1 MNKLALELLADTN
14 GLLKGLD
21 QAQRSVDK
29 FTNSAAMAGSA
40 LGSGVNRA
48 LDAFTGLATGG
59 AAAAGVL
66 AGGFAAA
73 TVAAGLLAVS
83 AGAQAEAIEMLA
95 QKTGIS
101 TTTLQGWS
109 VVMAENNL
117 QGESLTTAMRTL
129 SKQIIEAR
137 DPASK
142 AAAAF
147 EEMGISVAQLG
158 TTDSTLRAV
167 ADRFK
172 SMPDG
177 VDKARMA
184 VELFGKSGL
193 ELIPMLN
200 RGAKAFDESRQA
212 AISFGAVLSGE
223 QLAALSRVDDAAD
236 RLGIAFTGL
245 KNRMALLFAPG
256 TEAAIKII
264 TESFAMLSRGLAS
277 VDTALDTL
285 AIRFSHFALAVNT
298 IAKQTF
304 SLQVFNV
311 DAWKQ
316 TLADIRQIDAEAA
329 KLIEKRRQLEAG
341 GGSNGPSNDGHVA
354 AFVVAQGEKQE
365 ALGRKILAQSIEK
378 YKLTIAEGHA
388 QEALGR
394 VANQIAERQRAE
406 RNAAF
411 AQQMEL
417 QEQVNNLQFG
427 KRDTSVFDKQ
437 LAAVKNLMELIPGLT
452 VMEANL
458 LALHNQGVAE
468 KVIKDTQDRLQLL
481 KETESALRLA
491 ADTEEA
497 WAVNAA
503 AQYQQL
509 GPLFGDALLTRQYA
523 LDAVDARLAASTA
536 HLDSQLANQL
546 ISQEEYWQ
554 KVRQLELRADAQR
567 RGLAQQFPTFFEQQ
581 MQALVQSNV
590 FSLAQISTNFT
601 NATAQWIVTGQNFA
615 QFWQSLQV
623 TMVQAFLNTLVQMF
637 ANWVLHSTAM
647 QAAAAALETAKTAIF
662 GVGEKARTGIA
673 VATTA
678 GISAAML
685 PQLAAIMAIGTAA
698 IGIAV
703 IVAETIAGIM
713 SAAASA
719 AAIIPG
725 GQPMAG
731 ALIAGATK
739 LSIGASVAAAIGIAA
754 IQAAAGAAIV
764 SGGLGFNDGGI
775 GDFGEGTRATL
786 HGREAIIPLNKRG
799 ADFMR
804 ESLGMGSGR
813 GKTRIEVPVYL
824 NGRQIAFASTDE
836 QISVLRQMGAL

>member
-1 MNKLALELLADTN
+1 MNKLVLEMLADSN

-29 FTNSAAMAGSA
+29 FTSSASTAGAA
-40 LGSGVNRA
+40 LGSGLNRA
-48 LDAFTGLATGG
+48 LDAFAGLATGG
-59 AAAAGVL
+59 VAAAGVL

-142 AAAAF
+142 ASAAF
-147 EEMGISVAQLG
+147 EEMGIAVDQLG

-172 SMPDG
+172 AMPDG

-236 RLGIAFTGL
+236 RLSVAFGGL
-245 KNRMALLFAPG
+245 KNRMALLVAPG

-264 TESFAMLSRGLAS
+264 TEAFAMLSRGLAS

-329 KLIEKRRQLEAG
+329 KLIEKRRQLESG
-341 GGSNGPSNDGHVA
+341 GGGNGSSNDGHVA
-354 AFVVAQGEKQE
+354 AFVLSQGEKQE
-365 ALGRKILAQSIEK
+365 ALGRRILAQSIER
-378 YKLTIAEGHA
+378 YKLTLAEGHA
-388 QEALGR
+388 QEALGKT
-394 VANQIAERQRAE
+394 QIAIIQRETAE
-406 RNAAF
+406 RNNAF
-411 AQQMEL
+411 AL
-417 QEQVNNLQFG
+417 QAEQAEAINNLQFE
-427 KRDTSVFDKQ
+427 KRDNTALDKQ
-437 LAAVKNLMELIPGLT
+437 LVAVKQLMALMPELT
-452 VMEANL
+452 AQEASL
-458 LALHNQGVAE
+458 LAIHNQSAAH
-468 KVIKDTQDRLQLL
+468 DTITKSLD
-481 KETESALRLA
+481 A
-491 ADTEEA
+491 
-497 WAVNAA
+497 
-503 AQYQQL
+503 YQHRN
-509 GPLFGDALLTRQYA
+509 DALDDAVEKYKA
-523 LDAVDARLAASTA
+523 LDQAQQALYATDIALSDKAGAARRVRFGLIEAEADRERQRINETMADESRKAQALLNLDAR
-536 HLDSQLANQL
+536 
-546 ISQEEYWQ
+546 
-554 KVRQLELRADAQR
+554 VDAQR
-567 RGLAQQFPTFFEQQ
+567 RQAIQQFPTFFEQQ
-581 MQALVQSNV
+581 MQSIVQSNA
-590 FSLAQISTNFT
+590 FSVGQIITTWTSGMATAFVDGGNFIQAAWRSTQVAIVQGALNTGVQLAAQAALNASVEMGILTAQEAAKLGLKTAS
-601 NATAQWIVTGQNFA
+601 NATIVAGEAATAGATVGIWGAAGTAILGIWGTITSAFSA
-615 QFWQSLQV
+615 MAA
-623 TMVQAFLNTLVQMF
+623 TMVG
-637 ANWVLHSTAM
+637 VLTAVGTFVM
-647 QAAAAALETAKTAIF
+647 GVLEAIASALTATVFGIPYAGAILLGVAAIAAALAL
-662 GVGEKARTGIA
+662 TGN
-673 VATTA
+673 
-678 GISAAML
+678 
-685 PQLAAIMAIGTAA
+685 
-698 IGIAV
+698 
-703 IVAETIAGIM
+703 
-713 SAAASA
+713 
-719 AAIIPG
+719 
-725 GQPMAG
+725 
-731 ALIAGATK
+731 
-739 LSIGASVAAAIGIAA
+739 
-754 IQAAAGAAIV
+754 
-764 SGGLGFNDGGI
+764 LGFKDGGI
-775 GDFGEGTRATL
+775 GDFGAGTPATL

-804 ESLGMGSGR
+804 EALGGQGGGSGI
-813 GKTRIEVPVYL
+813 GSLTVPVML
-824 NGRQIAFASTDE
+824 DGREIARAVVNDLPHA
-836 QISVLRQMGAL
+836 LRNAGLPAFG